1 MYRIR
6 EAGIEVLLIHP
17 GGPYNA
23 RKDAGVWSIPKGLFE
38 KDEDGLAAAKREFR
52 EELGSDVPAEDFLPL
67 GPVTQKGGKI
77 VHAWAFQ
84 GDWVE
89 GTVNR
94 CNTFK
99 IEWPPKSGNICEFK
113 EIDRVGFFTLEEA
126 RSKLKDTQWPLVE
139 RLVRELG

>member
-1 MYRIR
+1 MPQQSAGILMYRIR

-77 VHAWAFQ
+77 VHAWAAL
-84 GDWVE
+84 GDMDTGNIVSD
-89 GTVNR
+89 
-94 CNTFK
+94 TFK
-99 IEWPPKSGNICEFK
+99 IEYPPNSGRWREFP
-113 EIDRVGFFTLEEA
+113 EVDRA
-126 RSKLKDTQWPLVE
+126 A
-139 RLVRELG
+139 